1 MDDHMS
7 APFCLGDALWKAMP
21 PQADR
26 PGQRHDAAIRPTAC
40 VAACCWRGPQ
50 ASARARR
57 PPPGALPPLVRQSR
71 GRRRRHRMQALGLL
85 LCAVG
90 GQPWQT
96 RHPAARSVMER
107 FPRAGGDQRRLR
119 RATRAAAETLRGAPA
134 RPHRSVSGLTMPRLG
149 PPDGQ
154 PVAWCL
160 PPGGW
165 GDVEALPDEAE
176 ALPEGARR
184 DAEKADKDSDSEER
198 LPAGQQR
205 PRRPRR
211 PQHSKRA
218 GPPSRAVGQSD
229 QRQRVATAGSRIDQ
243 LWPQAMHAVT
253 SQGLARQVA
262 LFGIATRLH
271 CYLNLEDSCR
281 EQLRLLVSA
290 SLGPHRRRA
299 DGDRLRRDQAIAGGM
314 SCRASTG
321 LH

>member
-1 MDDHMS
+1 LTYLNSSCHLLNPCASSSTWKGNTHCTPQRRKRMDDHMS

-85 LCAVG
+85 LGAVG

-184 DAEKADKDSDSEER
+184 DAEKADNEPRQNNMAIGIAALFSVFAALAAYALAPRSEMHR
-198 LPAGQQR
+198 LLWRAALVVDY
-205 PRRPRR
+205 R
-211 PQHSKRA
+211 PQTVRA
-218 GPPSRAVGQSD
+218 TH
-229 QRQRVATAGSRIDQ
+229 TA
-243 LWPQAMHAVT
+243 L
-253 SQGLARQVA
+253 
-262 LFGIATRLH
+262 
-271 CYLNLEDSCR
+271 SCFDMSSPR
-281 EQLRLLVSA
+281 EV
-290 SLGPHRRRA
+290 
-299 DGDRLRRDQAIAGGM
+299 
-314 SCRASTG
+314 
-321 LH
+321 